1 MMKAFLGPEV
11 KEARY
16 GLASVRM
23 PNVASRHDLTAKHLT
38 ESQNGPHRLA
48 MT

>member
-23 PNVASRHDLTAKHLT
+23 PNVGESARPDREAS
-38 ESQNGPHRLA
+38 HRIAEWPPPLGD
-48 MT
+48 